1 MIGWSGILVQVGVA
15 GGFVAFAFA
24 AMGQLQ
30 EKRSG
35 VNVLLVLVFTSIMV
49 LLLARDLVHF
59 SYLRGLHDLRP
70 EAVEQISVCGEVL
83 KSETEK
89 AAVVGSL
96 NSTQW
101 FEPRRGGWRKTT
113 TLSVWMKSGETSRY
127 SVGLYRSGAVVLGKG
142 DAFSSTLPAVLST
155 FGCSLPVDLN
165 R

>member
-24 AMGQLQ
+24 AIGQLR

-35 VNVLLVLVFTSIMV
+35 VNLLLVLVFTSTTV
-49 LLLARDLVHF
+49 LLFARDLVHF

-89 AAVVGSL
+89 AAVLGSL

-101 FEPRRGGWRKTT
+101 FEPKRGGWKKTT
-113 TLSVWMKSGETSRY
+113 TLSVGMKSGETLRY
-127 SVGLYRSGAVVLGKG
+127 SIGLYRSGAVVLGKG
-142 DAFSSTLPAVLST
+142 TRSAVHFPRFFPRLGARSRWT
-155 FGCSLPVDLN
+155 
-165 R
+165 